1 MEIVL
6 KLKPVKSIR
15 EMVDRQTKK
24 RKLGLLY
31 FQTIGTTGIVPRVI
45 SEQTDPKWL
54 EQEILNYRIFIPQE
68 GNTIA
73 EPS

>member
-6 KLKPVKSIR
+6 ELKPVKSIR
-15 EMVDRQTKK
+15 ELVDKNTRK

-31 FQTIGTTGIVPRVI
+31 FHIIKPGAIIPRVI
-45 SEQTDPKWL
+45 SESTDPKWL
-54 EQEILNYRIFIPQE
+54 EQQILNYRIYLPKE
-68 GNTIA
+68 HTIA